1 MRDLSIR
8 GSGDILGGKQAG
20 FIDDIGFEMY
30 MKILQ
35 DAINVRMHKDEKP
48 EEEVKNLNVSVDGY
62 IPDDY
67 VESDYEKLDIST
79 HIIGDCKKANVAL
92 MRLEMH
98 VMQY

>member
-48 EEEVKNLNVSVDGY
+48 LIVFIDFNRNF
-62 IPDDY
+62 
-67 VESDYEKLDIST
+67 
-79 HIIGDCKKANVAL
+79 II
-92 MRLEMH
+92 
-98 VMQY
+98 